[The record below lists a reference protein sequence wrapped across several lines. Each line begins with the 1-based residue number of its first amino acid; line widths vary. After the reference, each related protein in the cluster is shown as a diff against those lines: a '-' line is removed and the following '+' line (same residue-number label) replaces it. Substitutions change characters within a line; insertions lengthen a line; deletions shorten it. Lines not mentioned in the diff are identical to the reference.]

1 MNRSTVPVL
10 TGALPLLEREIVRFY
25 RQRNRI
31 VGAVVQPFVF
41 WMLLG
46 FGLRGSFRG
55 DATTPDYF
63 QYAYPGIVL
72 LSLLFTA
79 IFATISIIEDR
90 KEGFL
95 QGVLVAPLPR
105 LGIVLGKVLG
115 AAAIALFQGVLYL
128 GLAPLAGV
136 PLNAQSAALA
146 FLLLIPIA
154 VAFASLGFVLAW
166 RLDSTQGFHALMNVL
181 LLPMWLLSGAF
192 FPSTGAPIVL
202 QWIMAA
208 NPLTYGLR
216 AFRDALTG
224 RVASG
229 AAESF
234 TFDVLVTLAFA
245 LVATVL
251 AAASTS
257 RRERS

>member
-1 MNRSTVPVL
+1 MTNASVPIL
-10 TGALPLLEREIVRFY
+10 AGALPLLEREIVRFY

-63 QYAYPGIVL
+63 EYAYPGIVL

-95 QGVLVAPLPR
+95 QGVLAAPLPR
-105 LGIVLGKVLG
+105 LGIVIGKVAG
-115 AAAIALFQGVLYL
+115 ASTIALFQGALYL
-128 GLAPLAGV
+128 GLAPWAGV
-136 PLNAQSAALA
+136 PLELSSALLA
-146 FLLLIPIA
+146 FGTLIPIA
-154 VAFASLGFVLAW
+154 IAFASLGFLLAW

-192 FPSTGAPIVL
+192 FPSAGAPAAL
-202 QWIMAA
+202 AWIMAA

-229 AAESF
+229 EAA
-234 TFDVLVTLAFA
+234 TFATDLGVTLGFA
-245 LVATVL
+245 IVATAL
-251 AAASTS
+251 AAAAAA